1 MAEPPESKP
10 SFTPYRRWATALHV
24 GLVIAVV
31 LAVVVM
37 VNYLSADYFA
47 RFHVSTQHKVK
58 LFPRTVKFLQSLT
71 NSVQVTMY
79 YDKEEAFY
87 STILELLNEYKWAN
101 PKISLHVV
109 DYKRSPGAAQVLTTK
124 YGFLNSTNAKNLI
137 IFDGGEKRVKAIE
150 GNFLAKY
157 TLELVP
163 NEKERVYRR
172 KPLLFEGERAFTS
185 ALLAVSSRKPLT

>member
-71 NSVQVTMY
+71 NSVQETMY
-79 YDKEEAFY
+79 YDKEEPFY
-87 STILELLNEYKWAN
+87 STLLEWLNEYKWAN
-101 PKISLHVV
+101 PTTSLRAV
-109 DYKRSPGAAQVLTTK
+109 DYTPSPGAAQVLTTK
-124 YGFLNSTNAKNLI
+124 YGLLNATHA
-137 IFDGGEKRVKAIE
+137 E
-150 GNFLAKY
+150 
-157 TLELVP
+157 
-163 NEKERVYRR
+163 
-172 KPLLFEGERAFTS
+172 
-185 ALLAVSSRKPLT
+185 